1 MTVRVLFS
9 NLARP
14 GRCASVVKKVKALV
28 LESALESALESGQV
42 LESVSVSA
50 LELESGQALLSV
62 LESVL
67 VSALAWGG
75 VSPANRRCHT
85 GVLWAVH
92 MP

>member
-28 LESALESALESGQV
+28 LESGQA

-50 LELESGQALLSV
+50 LELESVLVSV
-62 LESVL
+62 LELESVL
-67 VSALAWGG
+67 VS
-75 VSPANRRCHT
+75 
-85 GVLWAVH
+85 VLELESVLV
-92 MP
+92 ME

>member
-28 LESALESALESGQV
+28 LESGQALESGQV

-50 LELESGQALLSV
+50 LELESV
-62 LESVL
+62 LVSVL
-67 VSALAWGG
+67 VL
-75 VSPANRRCHT
+75 V
-85 GVLWAVH
+85 
-92 MP
+92 ME